1 MLNKTYFIVP
11 PVNNLNIKILK
22 GDRKR
27 LLEKLGYDPI
37 LNITKNKISNI
48 SYSKWSRL
56 RKIFNDFE
64 FPLDPSRIS
73 KPISRAYFKM
83 LELIGDHQL
92 IYDGGNSLHLAE
104 APGGFIE
111 ATRYLKKK
119 KGIGNDTTYYTFSV
133 LGNDCIPTY
142 NRNLI
147 YDKNIVV
154 LSNKKNN
161 GDLYDLGNIKTLI
174 SSLKSKNISFITCD
188 GGFTENNDFSSKE
201 QLHHHLIFNEIVT
214 SLFIL
219 AENGNLVVKIFDIFT
234 ELTFDYL
241 YLLSFLFKQ
250 VYICKPNTSR
260 PTNSEKYLVC
270 KGYIKQKFTV
280 KIQSLV
286 RFLCESGIDNYSS
299 FVGKSQVKDGFVN
312 CIKDINI
319 YFSRYQVFNI
329 NSIIEMDNLNLK
341 ITKCQE
347 NIDSWVSKYY

>member
-11 PVNNLNIKILK
+11 PVNNLDIRVLK
-22 GDRKR
+22 GERKR

-37 LNITKNKISNI
+37 LNITKNKISSI

-56 RKIFNDFE
+56 RKAFNDFE
-64 FPLDPSRIS
+64 FPLDPTKIS
-73 KPISRAYFKM
+73 KPISRAYFKL
-83 LELIGDHQL
+83 LELMGDHEL
-92 IYDGGNSLHLAE
+92 VDNCNTLHLAE

-119 KGIGNDTTYYTFSV
+119 KGTQDTTYYTFSV

-147 YDKNIVV
+147 YDKNVVV

-161 GDLYDLGNIKTLI
+161 GDLYVLENIKNLI
-174 SSLKSKNISFITCD
+174 SGLKNKNINFITCD

-219 AENGNLVVKIFDIFT
+219 NEGGNFVLKIFDIFT

-241 YLLSFLFKQ
+241 YLLSYLFKE

-270 KGYIKQKFTV
+270 KGYIKQRFNSKLQNLF
-280 KIQSLV
+280 K
-286 RFLCESGIDNYSS
+286 FLCESGIEKYSS
-299 FVGKSQVKDGFVN
+299 FVSKPYVKDNFVT
-312 CIKDINI
+312 CVKDINI
-319 YFSRYQVFNI
+319 YFSRYQIFNI

-347 NIDSWVSKYY
+347 NIDSWISNYY

>member
-11 PVNNLNIKILK
+11 PVNNINIKIIK
-22 GDRKR
+22 GDRTR

-56 RKIFNDFE
+56 RKSFNDLE
-64 FPLDPSRIS
+64 FPLDSTKIP
-73 KPISRAYFKM
+73 KPISRAYFKL
-83 LELIGDHQL
+83 LELMGDHQL
-92 IYDGGNSLHLAE
+92 VDTCNSLHLAE

-119 KGIGNDTTYYTFSV
+119 NGIQDTTYYTFSV
-133 LGNDCIPTY
+133 LGNDYIPTY

-154 LSNKKNN
+154 LSNKKNK
-161 GDLYDLGNIKTLI
+161 GDLYILENIKNLI
-174 SSLKSKNISFITCD
+174 SLLKNKNINFITCD

-201 QLHHHLIFNEIVT
+201 QLHHHLIFNEIAT

-219 AENGNLVVKIFDIFT
+219 NENGNFIVKIFDIFT

-241 YLLSFLFKQ
+241 YLLSYLFKE

-270 KGYIKQKFTV
+270 KGYIKSRFNTKMQSFV
-280 KIQSLV
+280 K
-286 RFLCESGIDNYSS
+286 FLCESDVENYSS
-299 FVGKSQVKDGFVN
+299 FIGKSYVKDNFVS
-312 CIKDINI
+312 CVKDVNI

-341 ITKCQE
+341 ITKSQE
-347 NIDSWVSKYY
+347 NIDSWISNYY